1 MCGGLS
7 TKTYMVLGC
16 KYGTYGAKLP
26 YFWVENGKVLRCKS
40 GAFEA
45 CGLQLWLVAYSAGGG
60 AENGDCRN

>member
-1 MCGGLS
+1 
-7 TKTYMVLGC
+7 MVLGC